1 MLSIDPEYPV
11 FALAFCIMRKEDYMS
26 CIVPRMQ
33 ALKFR
38 TWGHDAVI
46 LHEHDIRKSKG
57 DFALLRTDADL
68 RGAFFRDLN
77 DLIASAP
84 IGIIASVIDK
94 VRHREKYVD
103 PWNPYEIALR
113 FCMENL
119 LDRLSESEEAGRTV
133 HVIFES
139 RGIKEDNAL
148 KREFNRITSNEGQ
161 WGHRRPDF
169 TRFTFRSVFVP
180 KTANSSGLQLA
191 DLIARPVALS
201 YLRPD
206 QPNRAWN
213 ILEPKL
219 LARKCFP

>member
-1 MLSIDPEYPV
+1 MLSIDAQYPV
-11 FALAFCIMRKEDYMS
+11 FALAFCLLRKEDYMS
-26 CIVPRMQ
+26 RIVPRMQ
-33 ALKFR
+33 SLKFR

-46 LHEHDIRKSKG
+46 LHERDIRKSKG
-57 DFALLRTDADL
+57 DFALLRTNADL
-68 RGAFFRDLN
+68 RRAFFRDLN

-94 VRHREKYVD
+94 IRHRAKYVD

-113 FCMENL
+113 FCMESL
-119 LDRLSESEEAGRTV
+119 LDKLAESEEVGRTV

-139 RGIKEDNAL
+139 RGRKEDSIL
-148 KREFNRITSNEGQ
+148 EREFNRITSNQGQ

-169 TRFTFRSVFVP
+169 TRFAFRCVFVP

-191 DLIARPVALS
+191 DLIARPIALS
-201 YLRPD
+201 YLRPE
-206 QPNRAWN
+206 QPNRAWE
-213 ILEPKL
+213 IIEPKL